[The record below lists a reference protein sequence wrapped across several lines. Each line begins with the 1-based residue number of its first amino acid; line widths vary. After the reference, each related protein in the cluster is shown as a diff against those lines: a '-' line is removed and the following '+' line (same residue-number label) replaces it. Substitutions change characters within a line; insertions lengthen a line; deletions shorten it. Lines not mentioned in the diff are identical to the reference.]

1 MVLGKTLE
9 SSLDCKEIKAVNP
22 KGNHYW
28 IFIARTDAKAEAP
41 IFWPPDMK
49 SPLIGTDPAGKDE
62 GKDRGQGQR
71 MRWLDDLMDSVD
83 MNLSKFWEIV
93 KDGEAWNAA
102 AQEVA
107 TCWTQLSDWTTTT
120 IYTLKSL

>member
-1 MVLGKTLE
+1 
-9 SSLDCKEIKAVNP
+9 
-22 KGNHYW
+22 
-28 IFIARTDAKAEAP
+28 
-41 IFWPPDMK
+41 MK

-62 GKDRGQGQR
+62 GKDRGQGPR
-71 MRWLDDLMDSVD
+71 GGGGGGGMDSVD

-107 TCWTQLSDWTTTT
+107 TCWTQLSEWTT
-120 IYTLKSL
+120 SLPPISISMIQILYFYI

>member
-1 MVLGKTLE
+1 
-9 SSLDCKEIKAVNP
+9 
-22 KGNHYW
+22 
-28 IFIARTDAKAEAP
+28 
-41 IFWPPDMK
+41 MK

-93 KDGEAWNAA
+93 KDGEA
-102 AQEVA
+102 
-107 TCWTQLSDWTTTT
+107 
-120 IYTLKSL
+120 